1 MKDRKF
7 DCVAL
12 QHRAAET
19 IYEETKGMTIP
30 EELAY
35 WQRYTEEFRQLQQQ
49 RQQANPKGVSTAQ

>member
-1 MKDRKF
+1 MKAKKF
-7 DCVAL
+7 DCMAL
-12 QHRAAET
+12 QHRGASE

-49 RQQANPKGVSTAQ
+49 RQQANPKGVSTTQ